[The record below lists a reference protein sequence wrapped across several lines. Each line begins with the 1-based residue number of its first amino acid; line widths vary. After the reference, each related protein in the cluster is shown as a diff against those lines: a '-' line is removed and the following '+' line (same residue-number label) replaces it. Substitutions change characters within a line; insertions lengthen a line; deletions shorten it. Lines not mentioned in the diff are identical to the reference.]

1 MYNILTFIAILYAP
15 FFSSAAIAQE
25 WTGLSGC
32 GIYQVDGVGRSTKEG
47 LVLVVNEK
55 TKSEFTINVPIKNEL
70 FLAPYVDKTMHA
82 SVEISK
88 KSLGSKIEGTIKEIK
103 RRIQNPLDPM
113 DTGVKLISKA
123 ACK

>member
-1 MYNILTFIAILYAP
+1 MNI
-15 FFSSAAIAQE
+15 FSFTAVLGMFLLVPATLAQE
-25 WTGLSGC
+25 WTGVSDC
-32 GIYQVDGVGRSTKEG
+32 GLYQVNGVGRSTKAG

-55 TKSEFTINVPIKNEL
+55 TKSEFTISVPVTNEP
-70 FLAPYVDKTMHA
+70 FLAPYVDKAMEA
-82 SVEISK
+82 SVAISK

-103 RRIQNPLDPM
+103 RRIPNPLDPM